1 MAPGAGVIRTRSQN
15 SRNRVRNVGNYLI
28 GLKSWK
34 RMGGVIRP
42 PKEQEWLKRGRITP
56 AVAVVIGAQDA
67 VFTIEARLLLSAFE
81 WSFTNG

>member
-1 MAPGAGVIRTRSQN
+1 M
-15 SRNRVRNVGNYLI
+15 RNVGNYLI
-28 GLKSWK
+28 GLERWK
-34 RMGGVIRP
+34 KLGGVIRP

-67 VFTIEARLLLSAFE
+67 VFTREIRFLLSAFE